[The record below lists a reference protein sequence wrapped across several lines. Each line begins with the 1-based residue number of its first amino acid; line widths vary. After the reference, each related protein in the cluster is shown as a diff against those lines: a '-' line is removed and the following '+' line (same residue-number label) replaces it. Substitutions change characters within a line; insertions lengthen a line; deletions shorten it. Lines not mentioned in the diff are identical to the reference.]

1 MRRRCPPSEEVQDQ
15 AAGAAMGAG
24 RKGVRGGGLHGVRF
38 SERANI
44 PIRGRFAYLTVGV
57 APPHPHAAVMVHRNH
72 VAVAAGD
79 VLDAKMG
86 DGGGGDLEMRDGG
99 GGVLR

>member
-1 MRRRCPPSEEVQDQ
+1 MSEYDE
-15 AAGAAMGAG
+15 
-24 RKGVRGGGLHGVRF
+24 L
-38 SERANI
+38 
-44 PIRGRFAYLTVGV
+44 AYLTVGV

-86 DGGGGDLEMRDGG
+86 DGGGGDLG
-99 GGVLR
+99 